1 MPWLKSNAAQ
11 KILDVHGNTLRR
23 WADTGLIKFIRTPG
37 GIRLY
42 DVESVTAADGST
54 AKAPETRHAKIAYC
68 RVSSAKQKD
77 DLERQ
82 VSFMRAKCPGYEI
95 VTDVGSGLNFKR
107 KGLRSIL
114 ERALSGDVQ
123 EVCVSHRD
131 RLCRFGFELIS
142 WILQRQCVK
151 LVVLSNESTSPQ
163 QEFTEDLL
171 AIVHVFSCRFNG
183 LRRYAK
189 ATQEEVEGGV
199 AEDIGTEGGEGG
211 QAGKVG
217 NPLAEDTH
225 AVNEGAKEEDVQL
238 DGSGEVHVQQVR
250 AGGKKRKVS
259 LGPEPAEGSV
269 CHRKRKKFTATADG
283 ASGEKGSATCQ

>member
-1 MPWLKSNAAQ
+1 MPWVKSNAAQ
-11 KILDVHGNTLRR
+11 KILNVHGNTLRR
-23 WADTGLIKFIRTPG
+23 WADTGVIKFIRTPG

-42 DVESVTAADGST
+42 DVESITVADGS
-54 AKAPETRHAKIAYC
+54 AVKAPETRQAKIAYC

-77 DLERQ
+77 DLQRQ
-82 VSFMRAKCPGYEI
+82 VEFMRAKCPGYEI

-114 ERALSGDVQ
+114 ERALNGDLQ

-142 WILQRQCVK
+142 WILERQCVK

-189 ATQEEVEGGV
+189 ATEEEVEGGV
-199 AEDIGTEGGEGG
+199 AEHSAPERGEGG
-211 QAGKVG
+211 
-217 NPLAEDTH
+217 NPVAEDTH
-225 AVNEGAKEEDVQL
+225 AANKGAEEEDVRV
-238 DGSGEVHVQQVR
+238 DGSGKVHVQHVR
-250 AGGKKRKVS
+250 AGGKKRKVPH
-259 LGPEPAEGSV
+259 GPEPTEGSLR
-269 CHRKRKKFTATADG
+269 HRKRKKSTTTADG
-283 ASGEKGSATCQ
+283 TSGKAGGATRQ